1 MSKIYIMTVIDL
13 MIELS
18 KLPPDLEVVY
28 ENTQKGDQG
37 IRMVVVTT
45 AGEIMT
51 DTGDRFVLLNVGEE
65 EEEND
70 LN

>member
-1 MSKIYIMTVIDL
+1 
-13 MIELS
+13 
-18 KLPPDLEVVY
+18 
-28 ENTQKGDQG
+28 
-37 IRMVVVTT
+37 MVVVTT